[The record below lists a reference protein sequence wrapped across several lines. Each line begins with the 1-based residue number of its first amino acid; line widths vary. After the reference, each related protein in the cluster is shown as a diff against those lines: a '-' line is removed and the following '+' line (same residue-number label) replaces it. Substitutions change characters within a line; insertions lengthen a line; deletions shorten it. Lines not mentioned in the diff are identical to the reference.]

1 MIRKLFSRIQKK
13 HYYIGAGVLAII
25 LLIVFTGKSD
35 EAVEQKVKVKRGPFD
50 ILVSTTGELQAQSF
64 ENITGPSELRNRGF
78 RVNEIKIVDLI
89 PEGTVVDSGEYV
101 ATLDRNAVSS
111 RLKDLEDEVEKNES
125 QYNKTGLDTTLSLRS
140 LRDELINLKFDLEDK
155 QITVDQSKFEPPAT
169 QRQAAISLEKAERN
183 FDQSKKNYK
192 LKVEQAKA
200 SMKEV
205 AINLS
210 KVQRERDELV
220 GVLDKFVIY
229 APKPGMVIYYKEWG
243 GEKRKVGSSISA
255 WDLTVATLPDL
266 SSMNSK
272 CYVNEIDISKVKV
285 GQQVRMT
292 VDAFPEKKYTGAITY
307 VANIGE
313 QLPNA
318 DAKVFEITI
327 KVNEYDPVLRP
338 AMTTGNLVEI
348 ANHKGVLFLPME
360 AVHGGADS
368 TTYVFTTKNKKKVV
382 VTGAKNDTHFI
393 IEKGLKEGEEV
404 YLSVPAGAEKFN
416 MENEELIPEIK
427 ARAKKELQLE
437 AMKNLNLQKEQ
448 KDKDTARSMVKKGDR
463 KKGGFQNRSKK

>member
-1 MIRKLFSRIQKK
+1 MKKLLLRIQKK
-13 HYYIGAGVLAII
+13 YYYIGAGVLAVI
-25 LLIVFTGKSD
+25 LLLVFTGKSD
-35 EAVEQKVKVKRGPFD
+35 KPVEQKVKVKRGSFD
-50 ILVSTTGELQAQSF
+50 IIVSTTGELQAQSF
-64 ENITGPSELRNRGF
+64 ENIMGPNELRNRGF

-125 QYNKTGLDTTLSLRS
+125 QYTKTELDTSLSLRS
-140 LRDELINLKFDLEDK
+140 LRDDLINLKFELEDK

-169 QRQAAISLEKAERN
+169 QRQAAISLEKAQRN
-183 FDQSKKNYK
+183 FEQAKKNYK

-205 AINLS
+205 AINVA

-220 GVLDKFVIY
+220 GVLDKFIIY

-266 SSMNSK
+266 SAMNSK
-272 CYVNEIDISKVKV
+272 CYVNEIDISKVKS
-285 GQQVRMT
+285 GQKVNLT
-292 VDAFPEKKYTGAITY
+292 VDAFPEKKYTGIVTY

-313 QLPNA
+313 QLPSA
-318 DAKVFEITI
+318 DAKVFEINI

-338 AMTTGNLVEI
+338 AMTTGNLIEI
-348 ANHKGVLFLPME
+348 AHFKDTLFLPLE

-368 TTYVFTTKNKKKVV
+368 TTYVITTNNKRKVV
-382 VTGAKNDTHFI
+382 LTGAKNDTHI
-393 IEKGLKEGEEV
+393 IIDKGLKEGEEV
-404 YLSVPAGAEKFN
+404 YLSVPEGSEKFEMVN
-416 MENEELIPEIK
+416 TELIPEIK
-427 ARAKKELQLE
+427 ARIKKEKDKE
-437 AMKNLNLQKEQ
+437 AMKNLQLQKEKEEKTQ
-448 KDKDTARSMVKKGDR
+448 ARSMVKNGDKR
-463 KKGGFQNRSKK
+463 KKGDFPKNGKK

>member
-1 MIRKLFSRIQKK
+1 MKKLFSKLRKK
-13 HYYIGAGVLAII
+13 HYYIGAGVLAVI
-25 LLIVFTGKSD
+25 LLIIFTGKSD
-35 EAVEQKVKVKRGPFD
+35 KPVEQKVKVKRGAFD
-50 ILVSTTGELQAQSF
+50 ILVTTTGELQAQSF
-64 ENITGPSELRNRGF
+64 ENIEGPSELRNRGF
-78 RVNEIKIVDLI
+78 RVNDIKIVDLI

-125 QYNKTGLDTTLSLRS
+125 QYTKTALDTSLSLRS
-140 LRDELINLKFDLEDK
+140 LRDDLINLKFDLEDK

-169 QRQAAISLEKAERN
+169 QRQAAISLEKAQRN
-183 FDQSKKNYK
+183 FEQAKKNYRI
-192 LKVEQAKA
+192 KVEQAKA
-200 SMKEV
+200 SMKESN
-205 AINLS
+205 INLT

-220 GVLDKFVIY
+220 GVLSKFVIY

-285 GQQVRMT
+285 DQKVRLT
-292 VDAFPEKKYTGAITY
+292 VDAFPDKKYSGVVTY

-318 DAKVFEITI
+318 DAKVFEVTI
-327 KVNEYDPVLRP
+327 KVKEYDPVLRP
-338 AMTTGNLVEI
+338 AMTTGNLIEI
-348 ANHKGVLFLPME
+348 ANYKSKLFLPLE

-382 VTGAKNDTHFI
+382 LTGEKNDTHI
-393 IEKGLKEGEEV
+393 VIEKGLEEGEEV
-404 YLSVPAGAEKFN
+404 YLSVPEGAEKFS
-416 MENEELIPEIK
+416 MQNEQLIPEIK
-427 ARAKKELQLE
+427 ARLKKEKQLE
-437 AMKNLNLQKEQ
+437 EMKNLNNQKAKMDKEQ
-448 KDKDTARSMVKKGDR
+448 ARAMSKNGNHKKGISPKNG
-463 KKGGFQNRSKK
+463 KK

>member
-1 MIRKLFSRIQKK
+1 MKKLLRRIQKK
-13 HYYIGAGVLAII
+13 YYYIGAAVLALILIII
-25 LLIVFTGKSD
+25 LTGKSD
-35 EAVEQKVKVKRGPFD
+35 QVIEQKVKVKRGPFD
-50 ILVSTTGELQAQSF
+50 ILVSTTGELQAQNF
-64 ENITGPSELRNRGF
+64 ENIMGPNELRNRSF
-78 RVNEIKIVDLI
+78 RVNDIKIVDLI

-101 ATLDRNAVSS
+101 ATLDRNAISS
-111 RLKDLEDEVEKNES
+111 RLKDLEDEVEKNVS
-125 QYNKTGLDTTLSLRS
+125 QCTKTELDTSLSLRS

-169 QRQAAISLEKAERN
+169 QRQAAISLERANRN
-183 FDQSKKNYK
+183 FEQAKKNYK

-205 AINLS
+205 NINLG

-220 GVLDKFVIY
+220 GVLGKFIIY

-266 SSMNSK
+266 SAMNSK

-285 GQQVRMT
+285 GQKVRLT
-292 VDAFPEKKYTGAITY
+292 VDAFPEKKYTGSVTY

-338 AMTTGNLVEI
+338 AMTTGNLIEVAHI
-348 ANHKGVLFLPME
+348 KSALFLPLE
-360 AVHGGADS
+360 AVHGGNDS

-382 VTGAKNDTHFI
+382 LTGAKNDTHI
-393 IEKGLKEGEEV
+393 VIDKGLEEGEEV
-404 YLSVPAGAEKFN
+404 YLSVPEKAEKFS
-416 MENEELIPEIK
+416 MENIELIPQIK
-427 ARAKKELQLE
+427 ARIKKSKEME
-437 AMKNLNLQKEQ
+437 EMKNLKFQKEKEEKVQ
-448 KDKDTARSMVKKGDR
+448 ARAMVKNGDIKKGD
-463 KKGGFQNRSKK
+463 SKKNGKK

>member
-1 MIRKLFSRIQKK
+1 MKKLLRRIQKK
-13 HYYIGAGVLAII
+13 YYYIGAAVLTLI
-25 LLIVFTGKSD
+25 LIIVFTGKSD
-35 EAVEQKVKVKRGPFD
+35 QVVEQKVKVKRGPFD

-64 ENITGPSELRNRGF
+64 ENIMGPTELTNRSF
-78 RVNEIKIVDLI
+78 RVNDIKIVDLI

-101 ATLDRNAVSS
+101 ATLDRNAISS
-111 RLKDLEDEVEKNES
+111 RLKDLDDEVEKNVS
-125 QYNKTGLDTTLSLRS
+125 QYTKTELDTSLSLRS

-169 QRQAAISLEKAERN
+169 QRQAAISLERANRN
-183 FDQSKKNYK
+183 FEQAKKNYK

-205 AINLS
+205 GINLG

-220 GVLDKFVIY
+220 GVLDKFIIY

-266 SSMNSK
+266 SAMNSK

-285 GQQVRMT
+285 GQKVRLT
-292 VDAFPEKKYTGAITY
+292 VDAFPEKKYTGSVTY

-338 AMTTGNLVEI
+338 AMTTGNLIEV
-348 ANHKGVLFLPME
+348 AHFKSALFLPLE
-360 AVHGGADS
+360 AVHGGNDS
-368 TTYVFTTKNKKKVV
+368 TTYVFTTNNKKKVV
-382 VTGAKNDTHFI
+382 LTGAKNDTHII
-393 IEKGLKEGEEV
+393 IEKGLEEGEEV
-404 YLSVPAGAEKFN
+404 YLSVPEGAEKFSMVN
-416 MENEELIPEIK
+416 TELIPQIK
-427 ARAKKELQLE
+427 ARIKKEKQQE
-437 AMKNLNLQKEQ
+437 EMNNLKLQKEKEEKTQ
-448 KDKDTARSMVKKGDR
+448 ARSLMKNGDH
-463 KKGGFQNRSKK
+463 KKGGSKKKGKK